1 MNVAHLLFS
10 IALLRTRCRRN
21 GDYGERV
28 SPSVE
33 RVFVL
38 HIRVLPPS
46 GTT

>member
-10 IALLRTRCRRN
+10 IALH
-21 GDYGERV
+21 GPVAAEMAIMAKRV

-38 HIRVLPPS
+38 YIRVLPPS